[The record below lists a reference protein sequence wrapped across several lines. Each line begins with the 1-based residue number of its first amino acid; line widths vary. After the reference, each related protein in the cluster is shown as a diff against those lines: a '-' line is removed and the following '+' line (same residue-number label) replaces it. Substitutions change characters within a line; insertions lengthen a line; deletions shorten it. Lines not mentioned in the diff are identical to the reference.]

1 MSPKEYLSKHRGK
14 VQAAL
19 EIVLSS
25 PDGIDDDD
33 INEWKEALKDLQTV
47 SRGGSR

>member
-25 PDGIDDDD
+25 PDGLDD
-33 INEWKEALKDLQTV
+33 IGEWKDALKDLQTV
-47 SRGGSR
+47 SRGGVR